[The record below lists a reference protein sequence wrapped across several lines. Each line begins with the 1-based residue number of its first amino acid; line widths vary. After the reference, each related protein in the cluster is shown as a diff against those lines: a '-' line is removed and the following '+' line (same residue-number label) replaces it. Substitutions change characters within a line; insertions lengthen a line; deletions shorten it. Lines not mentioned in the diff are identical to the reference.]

1 MKKRTLFV
9 MLLILVCLQIA
20 GSANYQ
26 KTYLRTDEVWIRANR
41 LCVMTGH
48 LGPAPVFPTTGAEI
62 LNALER
68 LDYNQLT
75 ASQKSEYDY
84 LVSKLSNPSERVSF
98 SAKNITVD
106 PKIFL
111 GAEFY
116 GFSHLKD
123 TPVEEFFIPYRDRIP
138 FFYAGLDASFGDIA
152 YVEMEYMYKD
162 AWRGFALD
170 SEGNVVQG
178 DNHYSFSNFSFLMAP
193 TYDGE
198 WSFFMNSNDK
208 LNFGFMLFQ
217 PVKAG
222 GSIGND
228 FMNFYIGRTRQS
240 FGNGI
245 TGNLV
250 IGDNFS
256 FQEMMKL
263 SFFSDI
269 FSYYLSLTHFDNVE
283 EGSSFKFDGLHQNRL
298 IHRFDVNLFN
308 KFRIAVNIGAHMV
321 TDSPFDFRMFNPMMI
336 VHNWCNNSES
346 IEWSPDNRDEV
357 NNVMG
362 FEFEYAFYPGFMA
375 TAQVLIDQFRL
386 PVEKDSTVPS
396 AFGLLANVRYITP
409 LWEGY
414 LDSYF
419 EAAYTSP
426 YLYLNYKSWKDSG
439 DDMYML
445 DHIVGYN
452 FGGGSPAEISYS
464 GYQYGPDAIVIAA
477 GSEFSMY
484 GDWSASAD
492 LMYMAHGEYGKESWR
507 KMNNRD
513 DANATAPS
521 GTVEHTF
528 LIKLGGSYS
537 ILDNLKVTAGLYTSF
552 KWNYHNQTNVFRTD
566 VQGAVGL
573 SWMII

>member
-1 MKKRTLFV
+1 MKKRIFFV

-20 GSANYQ
+20 GAVNYQ

-98 SAKNITVD
+98 SAKNITID

-111 GAEFY
+111 GVEFY

-208 LNFGFMLFQ
+208 HNFSLLNYQ
-217 PVKAG
+217 PTKAG
-222 GSIGND
+222 ASLGND

-283 EGSSFKFDGLHQNRL
+283 EGSAFKFDGLHQNRL

-426 YLYLNYKSWKDSG
+426 YLYLNYKSWNG

-445 DHIVGYN
+445 DHIVGYS
-452 FGGGSPAEISYS
+452 FGSSCPAEISYS

-521 GTVEHTF
+521 GIVEHTF

-566 VQGAVGL
+566 VQGTVGL